1 MYIFS
6 GFLSLGAK
14 NSGEI
19 EALNH
24 LLEYCR
30 GRAIQFLYITNENG
44 KGDNLLL
51 RNMADDICRYY
62 REKAGVSLKVVSAPC
77 LYSARYSKDWLY
89 KTFQSLEKGKMPEF
103 PKQNE
108 DMADFLY
115 LDDLGELIFRIF
127 DNWDQD
133 DRSLEIPDVFHIR

>member
-1 MYIFS
+1 
-6 GFLSLGAK
+6 
-14 NSGEI
+14 
-19 EALNH
+19 
-24 LLEYCR
+24 
-30 GRAIQFLYITNENG
+30 
-44 KGDNLLL
+44 
-51 RNMADDICRYY
+51 
-62 REKAGVSLKVVSAPC
+62 
-77 LYSARYSKDWLY
+77 
-89 KTFQSLEKGKMPEF
+89 MPEF

>member
-1 MYIFS
+1 
-6 GFLSLGAK
+6 
-14 NSGEI
+14 
-19 EALNH
+19 
-24 LLEYCR
+24 
-30 GRAIQFLYITNENG
+30 
-44 KGDNLLL
+44 
-51 RNMADDICRYY
+51 MADDICRYY

-89 KTFQSLEKGKMPEF
+89 QTFQSLEKGKMSEF

-133 DRSLEIPDVFHIR
+133 DRSLEIVSCAKSRPFRKTGKNCEDCTGQQEYD

>member
-1 MYIFS
+1 LPAYRRA
-6 GFLSLGAK
+6 FL
-14 NSGEI
+14 
-19 EALNH
+19 
-24 LLEYCR
+24 
-30 GRAIQFLYITNENG
+30 IQ
-44 KGDNLLL
+44 KS
-51 RNMADDICRYY
+51 
-62 REKAGVSLKVVSAPC
+62 AGGGLSYK
-77 LYSARYSKDWLY
+77 ARYSKDWLY